1 MRQMVGGGENE
12 RGLFRL
18 LLTLNWCPLATTVT
32 LVVTTVSS
40 NSSVATTVSSKAL
53 MVTTI
58 SSKALLA
65 TIVTGKALAKGK

>member
-1 MRQMVGGGENE
+1 MRRMVGGGENE

-40 NSSVATTVSSKAL
+40 NSSV
-53 MVTTI
+53 VTTI